1 MKKKGPQPRLNRST
15 RTCLET
21 ENDSEWYQMEKE
33 NKKKHINKKKK
44 DEGYRRRKEIHKM
57 NCEWN
62 SQVGASGKPTE
73 LTRGKVKGIA
83 SS

>member
-1 MKKKGPQPRLNRST
+1 
-15 RTCLET
+15 
-21 ENDSEWYQMEKE
+21 MEKE